1 MEFVISRMH
10 HRVIISLDIYFLLS
24 SLSSLPLLMS
34 LLFLSLVSLSIS
46 VSITKK
52 TPSVPGYSITLLLNN
67 FERGVLRIER
77 TTILFILVVNVE
89 TP

>member
-10 HRVIISLDIYFLLS
+10 HRVIISLAIYFLLS
-24 SLSSLPLLMS
+24 TLSSLPLLVS
-34 LLFLSLVSLSIS
+34 LLFLSLVSLSVS

-67 FERGVLRIER
+67 FERGVLRKR